1 MMNMKSARVMV
12 LGCMLL
18 VPVAARGEVNL
29 HQSTAADPESRYEIV
44 QSQLA
49 ARWTFRLDRYT
60 GEVAQ
65 LLLNTEKQ
73 NSWEKVPVKDLP
85 KIKNAT
91 RPRFQIFTSGLAARH
106 TFLLDTTT
114 GKTWTLIFD
123 SVPTT
128 DGEAEAIVFKP
139 FQ

>member
-1 MMNMKSARVMV
+1 MNIKLLRATIA
-12 LGCMLL
+12 GCLFL
-18 VPVAARGEVNL
+18 VPVVAQADLSNV
-29 HQSTAADPESRYEIV
+29 HQSTNPSSESRFEVV

-60 GEVAQ
+60 GEVMQ
-65 LLLNTEKQ
+65 LLLNEQKENTWHKI
-73 NSWEKVPVKDLP
+73 PVQDLP
-85 KIKNAT
+85 RLKNPN

-106 TFLLDTTT
+106 TFLLDTFT

-123 SVPTT
+123 SIPTKE
-128 DGEAEAIVFKP
+128 GEMEAIVFKP

>member
-1 MMNMKSARVMV
+1 MKNKLLRATLISC
-12 LGCMLL
+12 LLL
-18 VPVAARGEVNL
+18 VPVVSRGEISNV
-29 HQSTAADPESRYEIV
+29 HQSTAPSVDSRYEIV

-60 GEVAQ
+60 GEVMQ
-65 LLLNTEKQ
+65 LLLNEQKENTWHKIAVQ
-73 NSWEKVPVKDLP
+73 DLP
-85 KIKNAT
+85 KIRNPN

-106 TFLLDTTT
+106 TFLLDTIT

-123 SVPTT
+123 SIPTK
-128 DGEAEAIVFKP
+128 DGETEEIVFKP

>member
-1 MMNMKSARVMV
+1 MKMRLLWAMSFS
-12 LGCMLL
+12 LLLL
-18 VPVAARGEVNL
+18 VPVVAQGEVSNI
-29 HQSTAADPESRYEIV
+29 HQSTAASVDSRFEIV

-60 GEVAQ
+60 GDVMQ
-65 LLLNTEKQ
+65 LLLNSEKE
-73 NSWEKVPVKDLP
+73 NIWAKVLVQDMP
-85 KIKNAT
+85 KIKNAN

-106 TFLLDTTT
+106 TFLLDTVT

-123 SVPTT
+123 SIPTK
-128 DGEAEAIVFKP
+128 DGETEAIVFKP

>member
-1 MMNMKSARVMV
+1 M
-12 LGCMLL
+12 
-18 VPVAARGEVNL
+18 
-29 HQSTAADPESRYEIV
+29 

-60 GEVAQ
+60 GEVMQ
-65 LLLNTEKQ
+65 LLLNSQKENT
-73 NSWEKVPVKDLP
+73 WVKVPVQGVP
-85 KIKNAT
+85 KIKAAN

-106 TFLLDTTT
+106 SFLLDTST

-123 SVPTT
+123 SIPTK
-128 DGEAEAIVFKP
+128 DGETEAIVFKP

>member
-1 MMNMKSARVMV
+1 MNMRLRWAVCFAFMS
-12 LGCMLL
+12 L
-18 VPVAARGEVNL
+18 VPAVAQGEVSNI
-29 HQSTAADPESRYEIV
+29 HQSTAASPDSRFEIV

-60 GEVAQ
+60 GEVMQ
-65 LLLNTEKQ
+65 LLLNSQKENT
-73 NSWEKVPVKDLP
+73 WVKVPVQGVP
-85 KIKNAT
+85 KIKAAN

-106 TFLLDTTT
+106 SFLLDTST

-123 SVPTT
+123 SIPTK
-128 DGEAEAIVFKP
+128 DGETEAIVFKP

>member
-1 MMNMKSARVMV
+1 MVMTPVRVLLLLCLILFPVSALADTTV
-12 LGCMLL
+12 
-18 VPVAARGEVNL
+18 
-29 HQSTAADPESRYEIV
+29 HQSTLADPDSRYEIV

-60 GEVAQ
+60 GEVMQ
-65 LLLNTEKQ
+65 LLLNKEKQ
-73 NSWEKVPVKDLP
+73 NTWEKVPVLDLP
-85 KIKNAT
+85 KIKNPT
-91 RPRFQIFTSGLAARH
+91 KPRFQIFTSGLAARH
-106 TFLLDTTT
+106 TFLLDTVS